1 MVTLSLHW
9 QPLEVGGGYRSGS
22 DACIGT
28 TGVGYGN
35 TLGNSGG
42 KDSTVRQFSKI
53 FWTASIAASCESH
66 MLVGTSLSAADKKC
80 MVWVILSYAVTWSCV
95 RYACKYSDVPVIISD
110 LVLLPIAW
118 MQR

>member
-53 FWTASIAASCESH
+53 FRTASIATSCESH
-66 MLVGTSLSAADKKC
+66 MLVGTSLSATYKKC
-80 MVWVILSYAVTWSCV
+80 MAWVILYSAVTWGCV
-95 RYACKYSDVPVIISD
+95 RYICKYSAVSVIISD
-110 LVLLPIAW
+110 LVLLSIAW
-118 MQR
+118 I

>member
-1 MVTLSLHW
+1 MVDA
-9 QPLEVGGGYRSGS
+9 GS
-22 DACIGT
+22 
-28 TGVGYGN
+28 
-35 TLGNSGG
+35 
-42 KDSTVRQFSKI
+42 KDSTVFQFEMI
-53 FWTASIAASCESH
+53 VRTASIAASWESH
-66 MLVGTSLSAADKKC
+66 MLLGTSLSAADKKC